1 MITNVSHLII
11 YSIFINLIS
20 LGYISAVFA
29 KTLAH
34 DKNSSV
40 ALYATDHN
48 EKIGETYT
56 KIMFGFNIT
65 FVIGSI
71 IFLLYV
77 YKIDFSDMNNR
88 IGWKGSIPFII
99 ISLLYIILSALW
111 IEEDMSS
118 SQLINDQF
126 LIYIIIGSIQFLLC
140 IWFLYSEYEEIHKSD
155 KAQLFKKLKD

>member
-34 DKNSSV
+34 DKGSSV

-56 KIMFGFNIT
+56 KVMFGFNIT

-77 YKIDFSDMNNR
+77 YKIDFSDMNKR

-140 IWFLYSEYEEIHKSD
+140 VWFLYSEYEEIHKS
-155 KAQLFKKLKD
+155 KTAQSFRKLKI